1 MVLTQLG
8 GKKKSNGHKQ
18 TCQCPICK
26 NMKKSKRGGDID
38 ENMDAVVNK
47 AAMDVDEVTAAEAD
61 MDIAAVDEA
70 AVAENSALEDVA
82 AVAENSAMEEEV
94 AAMGGKRHKRGGNIP
109 LVPATFGGKRRRS
122 RGTKKCKKNK
132 KTKKCKKSKRHR
144 THKRR

>member
-47 AAMDVDEVTAAEAD
+47 AAMDVDEVTAADAD
-61 MDIAAVDEA
+61 MDIAEVDEA
-70 AVAENSALEDVA
+70 AVAENSALEEVA
-82 AVAENSAMEEEV
+82 AVAKNSAMEEEV
-94 AAMGGKRHKRGGNIP
+94 AAMGGKRGGSIP
-109 LVPATFGGKRRRS
+109 LVPATFGGKKRRS